1 LSEGKSFKLFTRPKF
16 DNSSVVI
23 VWNQDVGRLGSK
35 VADYL
40 ARQLE
45 GRELG
50 EISPDGFFS
59 LSGVAVEDDIAQ
71 FPESKFYRCRT
82 ENFVI
87 FKSDIPRFD
96 WYGFINLVLDIA
108 EKYFKVKQIYT
119 VGGMV
124 LPSAHTTPRTLLSVV
139 NSTEMK
145 RILGGYDIVHDMD
158 YETRED
164 QRPTF
169 SSYLLWAA
177 KIRDIPGACLWVP
190 VPFYLMT
197 VEDPQACKKVLEFF
211 NRHLEL
217 NINLADIDK
226 EVEEQNQKIAMA
238 RGRFPDLDGYIG
250 KLESNLGLT
259 ADEGERLVKK
269 IDELLGGS
277 HSS

>member
-1 LSEGKSFKLFTRPKF
+1 MSEGKSFKLFTRPKF
-16 DNSSVVI
+16 DSSTVVV
-23 VWNQDVGRLGSK
+23 VWNQDVGRLGPK

-40 ARQLE
+40 TGQLD
-45 GRELG
+45 GQELG
-50 EISPDGFFS
+50 EISPEGFFS
-59 LSGVAVEDDIAQ
+59 LSGITVEDDIAQ
-71 FPESKFYRCRT
+71 FPESKFYRCQN
-82 ENFVI
+82 EDFVI
-87 FKSDIPRFD
+87 FRSDIPRFD

-108 EKYFKVKQIYT
+108 EKYFKVKHIYT

-145 RILGGYDIVHDMD
+145 RVLGHYDVVHDMD

-169 SSYLLWAA
+169 SSYILWAA
-177 KIRDIPGACLWVP
+177 KMRDIPGACLWVP

-217 NINLADIDK
+217 NIDFADIDK
-226 EVEEQNQKIAMA
+226 EVAEQNKKIAQA
-238 RGRFPDLDGYIG
+238 RSQFPELDGYIT

-259 ADEGERLVKK
+259 ADEGEKLVKEM
-269 IDELLGGS
+269 DELLRSS
-277 HSS
+277 H

>member
-1 LSEGKSFKLFTRPKF
+1 MSEGKSFKLFTRPKF
-16 DNSSVVI
+16 DSSSVVV
-23 VWNQDVGRLGSK
+23 VWNQDVGRLGPK
-35 VADYL
+35 VAEYL

-50 EISPDGFFS
+50 EISPEGFFS
-59 LSGVAVEDDIAQ
+59 LSGITVEDDVAQ
-71 FPESKFYRCRT
+71 FPESKFYWCK
-82 ENFVI
+82 NDNLVI
-87 FKSDIPRFD
+87 FRSDIPRFD

-108 EKYFKVKQIYT
+108 EKYFKVKHIYT

-145 RILGGYDIVHDMD
+145 KMLGHYDVVHDMD

-177 KIRDIPGACLWVP
+177 KMRDIPGACLWVP

-217 NINLADIDK
+217 NIDFADIDN
-226 EVEEQNQKIAMA
+226 EVAEQNKKIAQA
-238 RGRFPDLDGYIG
+238 RSQFPELDGYIS

-259 ADEGERLVKK
+259 ADEGEKLVKEM
-269 IDELLGGS
+269 DELLRSS
-277 HSS
+277 H

>member
-16 DNSSVVI
+16 DSSTVVV
-23 VWNQDVGRLGSK
+23 VWNQDVGRLGPK

-40 ARQLE
+40 TGQLD
-45 GRELG
+45 GQELG
-50 EISPDGFFS
+50 EISPEGFFS
-59 LSGVAVEDDIAQ
+59 LSGITVEDDIAQ
-71 FPESKFYRCRT
+71 FPESKFYRCQN
-82 ENFVI
+82 EDFVI
-87 FKSDIPRFD
+87 FRSDIPRFD

-108 EKYFKVKQIYT
+108 EKYFKVKHIYT

-139 NSTEMK
+139 NSAEMK
-145 RILGGYDIVHDMD
+145 RMFGLYDVVHDMD

-177 KIRDIPGACLWVP
+177 KMRDIPGACLWVP

-217 NINLADIDK
+217 NIDFADIDK
-226 EVEEQNQKIAMA
+226 EVAEQNKKIAQA
-238 RGRFPDLDGYIG
+238 RSQFPELDGYIT

-259 ADEGERLVKK
+259 ADEGEKLVKEM
-269 IDELLGGS
+269 DELLRSS
-277 HSS
+277 H

>member
-1 LSEGKSFKLFTRPKF
+1 LSDGKSFKLFTRPKF
-16 DNSSVVI
+16 DSSSVVV
-23 VWNQDVGRLGSK
+23 VWNQDVGRLGPK

-50 EISPDGFFS
+50 EISPEGFFS
-59 LSGVAVEDDIAQ
+59 LSGVTVEDDVAQ
-71 FPESKFYRCRT
+71 FTESKFYRCQK

-87 FKSDIPRFD
+87 FRSDIPRFD

-145 RILGGYDIVHDMD
+145 RMLGGYDVVHDMD

-217 NINLADIDK
+217 NINFADIDN
-226 EVEEQNQKIAMA
+226 EVAEQNQKIALA
-238 RGRFPDLDGYIG
+238 RGRFPELDGYIS

-259 ADEGERLVKK
+259 ADEGEKLVKE
-269 IDELLGGS
+269 IDELLGSS
-277 HSS
+277 H

>member
-1 LSEGKSFKLFTRPKF
+1 MSEGKSFKLFTRPKF
-16 DNSSVVI
+16 DSSTVVV
-23 VWNQDVGRLGSK
+23 VWNQDVGRLGPK

-40 ARQLE
+40 TGQLD
-45 GRELG
+45 GQELG
-50 EISPDGFFS
+50 EISPEGFFS
-59 LSGVAVEDDIAQ
+59 LSGITVEDDIAQ
-71 FPESKFYRCRT
+71 FPESKFYRCQN
-82 ENFVI
+82 EDFVI
-87 FKSDIPRFD
+87 FRSDIPRFD

-108 EKYFKVKQIYT
+108 EKYFKIKHIYT

-139 NSTEMK
+139 NSTEVK
-145 RILGGYDIVHDMD
+145 KILSKYDIVDNMD

-217 NINLADIDK
+217 NINFADIDN
-226 EVEEQNQKIAMA
+226 EVAEQNKKIAQA
-238 RGRFPDLDGYIG
+238 RSQFPELDGYIT

-259 ADEGERLVKK
+259 ADEGEKLVKEM
-269 IDELLGGS
+269 DELLRSS
-277 HSS
+277 H

>member
-1 LSEGKSFKLFTRPKF
+1 MSEGKSFKLFTRPKF
-16 DNSSVVI
+16 DSSSVVV
-23 VWNQDVGRLGSK
+23 VWNQDVGRLGPK

-40 ARQLE
+40 ARKLDGQ
-45 GRELG
+45 ELG
-50 EISPDGFFS
+50 EISPEGFFS
-59 LSGVAVEDDIAQ
+59 LSGITVEDDIAQ
-71 FPESKFYRCRT
+71 FPESKFYRCQN
-82 ENFVI
+82 EDFVI
-87 FKSDIPRFD
+87 FRSDIPRFD

-108 EKYFKVKQIYT
+108 EKYFKVKHIYT

-139 NSTEMK
+139 NSAEMK
-145 RILGGYDIVHDMD
+145 RMFGLYDVVHDMD

-177 KIRDIPGACLWVP
+177 KMRDIPGACLWVP

-217 NINLADIDK
+217 NIDFADIDK
-226 EVEEQNQKIAMA
+226 EVAEQNKKIAQA
-238 RGRFPDLDGYIG
+238 RSQFPELDGYIT

-259 ADEGERLVKK
+259 ADEGEKLVKEM
-269 IDELLGGS
+269 DELLRSS
-277 HSS
+277 H

>member
-1 LSEGKSFKLFTRPKF
+1 
-16 DNSSVVI
+16 VVV
-23 VWNQDVGRLGSK
+23 VWNQDVGRLGPK

-40 ARQLE
+40 TGQLD
-45 GRELG
+45 GQELG
-50 EISPDGFFS
+50 EISPEGFFS
-59 LSGVAVEDDIAQ
+59 LSGITVEDDIAQ
-71 FPESKFYRCRT
+71 FPESKFYRCQN
-82 ENFVI
+82 EDFVI
-87 FKSDIPRFD
+87 FRSDIPRFD

-108 EKYFKVKQIYT
+108 EKYFKVKHIYT

-139 NSTEMK
+139 NSAEMK
-145 RILGGYDIVHDMD
+145 RMFGLYDVVHDMD

-177 KIRDIPGACLWVP
+177 KMRDIPGACLWVP

-217 NINLADIDK
+217 NIDFADIDK
-226 EVEEQNQKIAMA
+226 EVAEQNKKIAQA
-238 RGRFPDLDGYIG
+238 RSQFPELDGYIT

-259 ADEGERLVKK
+259 ADEGEKLVKEM
-269 IDELLGGS
+269 DELLRSS
-277 HSS
+277 H

>member
-1 LSEGKSFKLFTRPKF
+1 
-16 DNSSVVI
+16 VVV
-23 VWNQDVGRLGSK
+23 VWNQDVGRLGPK

-40 ARQLE
+40 TGQLD
-45 GRELG
+45 GQELG
-50 EISPDGFFS
+50 EISPEGFFS
-59 LSGVAVEDDIAQ
+59 LSGITVEDDIAQ
-71 FPESKFYRCRT
+71 FPESKFYWCK
-82 ENFVI
+82 NDNLVI
-87 FKSDIPRFD
+87 FRSDIPRFD

-108 EKYFKVKQIYT
+108 EKYFKIKHIYT

-145 RILGGYDIVHDMD
+145 RVLGHYDVVHDMD

-217 NINLADIDK
+217 NIDFADIDN
-226 EVEEQNQKIAMA
+226 EVAEQNKKIAQA
-238 RGRFPDLDGYIG
+238 RSQFPELDGYIT

-259 ADEGERLVKK
+259 ADEGEKLVKEM
-269 IDELLGGS
+269 DELLRSS
-277 HSS
+277 H

>member
-1 LSEGKSFKLFTRPKF
+1 MSEGKSFKLFTRPKF
-16 DNSSVVI
+16 DSSSVVV
-23 VWNQDVGRLGSK
+23 VWNQDVGRLGPK

-40 ARQLE
+40 TGQLD
-45 GRELG
+45 GQELG
-50 EISPDGFFS
+50 EISPEGFFS
-59 LSGVAVEDDIAQ
+59 LSGITVEDDIAQ
-71 FPESKFYRCRT
+71 FPESKFYRCQD
-82 ENFVI
+82 EDFVI
-87 FKSDIPRFD
+87 FRSDIPRFD

-108 EKYFKVKQIYT
+108 EKYFKIKHIYT

-145 RILGGYDIVHDMD
+145 RVLGHYDVVHDMD

-217 NINLADIDK
+217 NINFADIDN
-226 EVEEQNQKIAMA
+226 EVAGQNNKIAQA
-238 RGRFPDLDGYIG
+238 RSQFPDLDGYIT

-259 ADEGERLVKK
+259 ADEGEKLVKE
-269 IDELLGGS
+269 IDELLRSS
-277 HSS
+277 H

>member
-1 LSEGKSFKLFTRPKF
+1 MSEGKSFKLFTRPKF
-16 DNSSVVI
+16 DSSTVVV
-23 VWNQDVGRLGSK
+23 VWNQDVGRLGPK

-40 ARQLE
+40 TGQLD
-45 GRELG
+45 GQELG
-50 EISPDGFFS
+50 EISPEGFFS
-59 LSGVAVEDDIAQ
+59 LSGITVEDDIAQ
-71 FPESKFYRCRT
+71 FPESKFYRCQN
-82 ENFVI
+82 EDFVI
-87 FKSDIPRFD
+87 FRSDIPRFD

-108 EKYFKVKQIYT
+108 EKYFKIKHIYT

-139 NSTEMK
+139 NSTEVK
-145 RILGGYDIVHDMD
+145 KILSKYDIVDNMD

-217 NINLADIDK
+217 NINFADIDN
-226 EVEEQNQKIAMA
+226 EVAEQNNKIAQA
-238 RGRFPDLDGYIG
+238 RSQFPELDGYIT

-259 ADEGERLVKK
+259 ADEGEKLVKEM
-269 IDELLGGS
+269 DELLRSS
-277 HSS
+277 H

>member
-1 LSEGKSFKLFTRPKF
+1 MSEGKSFKLFTRPKF
-16 DNSSVVI
+16 DSSTVVV
-23 VWNQDVGRLGSK
+23 VWNQDVGRLGPK

-40 ARQLE
+40 ARKLDGQ
-45 GRELG
+45 ELG
-50 EISPDGFFS
+50 EISPEGFFS
-59 LSGVAVEDDIAQ
+59 LSGITVEYDIAQ
-71 FPESKFYRCRT
+71 FPESKFYRCQN
-82 ENFVI
+82 EDFVI
-87 FKSDIPRFD
+87 FRSDIPRFD

-108 EKYFKVKQIYT
+108 EKYFKVKHIYT

-139 NSTEMK
+139 NSTEVK
-145 RILGGYDIVHDMD
+145 KILSKYDIVDNMD

-217 NINLADIDK
+217 NINFADIDN
-226 EVEEQNQKIAMA
+226 EVAEQNNKIAQA
-238 RGRFPDLDGYIG
+238 RSQFPELDGYIT

-259 ADEGERLVKK
+259 ADEGEKLVKE
-269 IDELLGGS
+269 IDELLRSS
-277 HSS
+277 H

>member
-1 LSEGKSFKLFTRPKF
+1 MSEGKSFKLFTRPKF
-16 DNSSVVI
+16 DSSSVVV
-23 VWNQDVGRLGSK
+23 VWNQDVGRLGPK

-40 ARQLE
+40 TGQLD
-45 GRELG
+45 GQELG
-50 EISPDGFFS
+50 EISPEGFFS
-59 LSGVAVEDDIAQ
+59 LSGITVEDDIAQ
-71 FPESKFYRCRT
+71 FPESKFYRCQN
-82 ENFVI
+82 EDFVI
-87 FKSDIPRFD
+87 FRSDIPRFD

-108 EKYFKVKQIYT
+108 EKYFKVKHIYT

-139 NSTEMK
+139 NSAEMK
-145 RILGGYDIVHDMD
+145 RMFGLYDVVHDMD

-177 KIRDIPGACLWVP
+177 KMRDIPGACLWVP

-217 NINLADIDK
+217 NIDFADIDK
-226 EVEEQNQKIAMA
+226 EVAEQNKKIAQA
-238 RGRFPDLDGYIG
+238 RSQFPELDGYIT

-259 ADEGERLVKK
+259 ADEGEKLVKEM
-269 IDELLGGS
+269 DELLRSS
-277 HSS
+277 H

>member
-1 LSEGKSFKLFTRPKF
+1 MSEGKSFKLFTRPKF
-16 DNSSVVI
+16 DSSTVVV
-23 VWNQDVGRLGSK
+23 VWNQDVGRLGPK

-40 ARQLE
+40 TGQLD
-45 GRELG
+45 GQELG
-50 EISPDGFFS
+50 EISPEGFFS
-59 LSGVAVEDDIAQ
+59 LSGITVEDDIAQ
-71 FPESKFYRCRT
+71 FPESKFYRCQN
-82 ENFVI
+82 EDFVI
-87 FKSDIPRFD
+87 FRSDIPRFD

-108 EKYFKVKQIYT
+108 EKYFKIKHIYT

-145 RILGGYDIVHDMD
+145 RVLGHYDVVHDMD

-217 NINLADIDK
+217 NINFADIDN
-226 EVEEQNQKIAMA
+226 EVAEQNNKIAQA
-238 RGRFPDLDGYIG
+238 RSQFPDLDGYIT

-259 ADEGERLVKK
+259 ADEGEKLVKE
-269 IDELLGGS
+269 IDELLRSS
-277 HSS
+277 H

>member
-1 LSEGKSFKLFTRPKF
+1 
-16 DNSSVVI
+16 VVI

-40 ARQLE
+40 TGQLE

-59 LSGVAVEDDIAQ
+59 LSGVTVEDDIAQ

-87 FKSDIPRFD
+87 FRSDIPRFD

-177 KIRDIPGACLWVP
+177 KMRDIPGACLWVP

-226 EVEEQNQKIAMA
+226 EVEGQNQKIAMA
-238 RGRFPDLDGYIG
+238 RGRFPDLDGYIS

-259 ADEGERLVKK
+259 ADEGERLVKE
-269 IDELLGGS
+269 IDELLRGS

>member
-1 LSEGKSFKLFTRPKF
+1 
-16 DNSSVVI
+16 
-23 VWNQDVGRLGSK
+23 
-35 VADYL
+35 
-40 ARQLE
+40 
-45 GRELG
+45 
-50 EISPDGFFS
+50 
-59 LSGVAVEDDIAQ
+59 
-71 FPESKFYRCRT
+71 
-82 ENFVI
+82 
-87 FKSDIPRFD
+87 
-96 WYGFINLVLDIA
+96 
-108 EKYFKVKQIYT
+108 
-119 VGGMV
+119 
-124 LPSAHTTPRTLLSVV
+124 LLSVV

-238 RGRFPDLDGYIG
+238 RGRFLDLDGYIS

>member
-1 LSEGKSFKLFTRPKF
+1 
-16 DNSSVVI
+16 VVI

-59 LSGVAVEDDIAQ
+59 LSGVTVEDDIAQ

-226 EVEEQNQKIAMA
+226 EVEEQNQKIALV
-238 RGRFPDLDGYIG
+238 RGRFPDLDGYIS

-277 HSS
+277 HSN

>member
-1 LSEGKSFKLFTRPKF
+1 
-16 DNSSVVI
+16 VVV
-23 VWNQDVGRLGSK
+23 VWNQDVGRLGPK

-50 EISPDGFFS
+50 EISPEGFFS
-59 LSGVAVEDDIAQ
+59 LSGVTVEDDVAQ
-71 FPESKFYRCRT
+71 FPESKFYRCQK

-87 FKSDIPRFD
+87 FRSDIPRFD

-145 RILGGYDIVHDMD
+145 RMLGGYDVVHDMD

-177 KIRDIPGACLWVP
+177 KLRDIPGACLWVP

-217 NINLADIDK
+217 NINLADIDD
-226 EVEEQNQKIAMA
+226 EVAEQNHKIALA
-238 RGRFPDLDGYIG
+238 RSRFPELDDYIT

-259 ADEGERLVKK
+259 ADEGEKLVKE
-269 IDELLGGS
+269 IDELLRGS
-277 HSS
+277 H

>member
-1 LSEGKSFKLFTRPKF
+1 
-16 DNSSVVI
+16 VVV
-23 VWNQDVGRLGSK
+23 VWNQDVGRLGPK

-40 ARQLE
+40 ARKLE

-50 EISPDGFFS
+50 EISPEGFFS
-59 LSGVAVEDDIAQ
+59 LSGITVEGDVAQ
-71 FPESKFYRCRT
+71 FPESKFYWCKDD
-82 ENFVI
+82 NLVI
-87 FKSDIPRFD
+87 FRSDIPRFD

-108 EKYFKVKQIYT
+108 EKYFKVKQICT

-139 NSTEMK
+139 NSTEVK
-145 RILGGYDIVHDMD
+145 KILSKYDIVDSMD

-177 KIRDIPGACLWVP
+177 KMRDIPGACLWVP

-217 NINLADIDK
+217 NINFADIDN
-226 EVEEQNQKIAMA
+226 EVAEQNKKIAQA
-238 RGRFPDLDGYIG
+238 RSQFPELDGYIT

-259 ADEGERLVKK
+259 ADEGEKLVKEM
-269 IDELLGGS
+269 DELLRSS
-277 HSS
+277 H

>member
-1 LSEGKSFKLFTRPKF
+1 MSEGKSFKLFTRPKF

-59 LSGVAVEDDIAQ
+59 LSGVTVEDDIAQ

-226 EVEEQNQKIAMA
+226 EVEEQNQKIALV
-238 RGRFPDLDGYIG
+238 RGRFPDLDGYIS

-277 HSS
+277 HSN